1 MIYYETIMAQT
12 NIYNLPGFIFKA
24 ILKLLFTFGNFSI
37 IIFDQLF

>member
-24 ILKLLFTFGNFSI
+24 ILKLLFYIWKFQYHHF
-37 IIFDQLF
+37 